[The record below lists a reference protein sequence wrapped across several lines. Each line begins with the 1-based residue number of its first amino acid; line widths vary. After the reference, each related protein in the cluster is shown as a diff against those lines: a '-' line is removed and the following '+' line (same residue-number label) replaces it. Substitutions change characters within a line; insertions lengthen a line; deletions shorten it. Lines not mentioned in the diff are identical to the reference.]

1 MADISRR
8 TLLSRAL
15 LGSALAGG
23 ALLGLTRPIKH
34 KVAVPPPPPPVA
46 LTAALARQR
55 HLLDGYDLAL
65 ASQPAHPG
73 LAGLRADVA
82 AHGNA
87 LRAVL
92 QHYPG
97 WRLSSSST
105 VPGSGVPGSR
115 TTGSSA
121 RPGTTTAPTGLP
133 VDTLPALAAASRS
146 AAAATSQA
154 CLDWPATEAHAG
166 EVVPLLGSI
175 AACLSSHA
183 RVLG

>member
-1 MADISRR
+1 MAEISRR

-23 ALLGLTRPIKH
+23 ALLGLARPVKH
-34 KVAVPPPPPPVA
+34 KLAVPPPPPPVA

-55 HLLDGYDLAL
+55 RLLDGYDQAL
-65 ASQPAHPG
+65 ASGPAHPE

-92 QHYPG
+92 QRYPG
-97 WRLSSSST
+97 WRLA
-105 VPGSGVPGSR
+105 
-115 TTGSSA
+115 SSA
-121 RPGTTTAPTGLP
+121 TANGSATPGTAPAGTGRP
-133 VDTLPALAAASRS
+133 VTGIAALAAASRS

-154 CLDWPATEAHAG
+154 CLGWPATEAQAG
-166 EVVPLLGSI
+166 EVIPLLGSI

-183 RVLG
+183 QVLG

>member
-1 MADISRR
+1 MAEITRR

-15 LGSALAGG
+15 LGSALGGG
-23 ALLGLTRPIKH
+23 ALLGLTRPIRH

-55 HLLDGYDLAL
+55 HLLAGYDQAL
-65 ASQPAHPG
+65 ATQPAHPG
-73 LAGLRADVA
+73 LAGLRADIA

-92 QHYPG
+92 ERYPG

-105 VPGSGVPGSR
+105 VAGSASPG
-115 TTGSSA
+115 A
-121 RPGTTTAPTGLP
+121 TASP
-133 VDTLPALAAASRS
+133 VAGIAALAAAST
-146 AAAATSQA
+146 AAVAATTRA
-154 CLDWPATEAHAG
+154 CLDWPATEPQAG

-175 AACLSSHA
+175 AACLASHA
-183 RVLG
+183 QVLR

>member
-1 MADISRR
+1 MAEISRR

-23 ALLGLTRPIKH
+23 GLLGLTRPIKH

-55 HLLDGYDLAL
+55 ELLDGYDQAL
-65 ASQPAHPG
+65 ASQPVHPG

-92 QHYPG
+92 QRYPG
-97 WRLSSSST
+97 WRLSSSAT
-105 VPGSGVPGSR
+105 VPGSR
-115 TTGSSA
+115 TPGSSA
-121 RPGTTTAPTGLP
+121 TPGSRTPGTTAAGTGIP
-133 VDTLPALAAASRS
+133 AGTIPALAAASRS
-146 AAAATSQA
+146 AAVATSQA
-154 CLDWPATEAHAG
+154 CVDWPAAEAQAG

>member
-23 ALLGLTRPIKH
+23 ALLGLTRPVKH
-34 KVAVPPPPPPVA
+34 KVAEPPPLPPVA

-55 HLLDGYDLAL
+55 HLLADYDQAL

-73 LAGLRADVA
+73 LPGLRADVA

-92 QHYPG
+92 QRYPG
-97 WRLSSSST
+97 WRLGSSST
-105 VPGSGVPGSR
+105 VPGSATP
-115 TTGSSA
+115 SS
-121 RPGTTTAPTGLP
+121 TASP
-133 VDTLPALAAASRS
+133 VVTLQALAAASRT
-146 AAAATSQA
+146 AAAATAQD
-154 CLDWPATEAHAG
+154 CLDWPATEAHAN

-175 AACLSSHA
+175 AACLTSHVQ
-183 RVLG
+183 VLR